1 MDNSHTDRDTFTMTY
16 SAERRDEVEAIRRK
30 YVPQETDAM
39 ERLRALD
46 ARVGKKAT
54 AVSIAV
60 GVIGTLV
67 MGTGMSMA
75 MTEFG
80 ERLLG
85 EAGFL
90 AGVACGVVGM
100 AILAC
105 AYPLYNRTL
114 RAERKKAAPEILR
127 LTDELMR

>member
-1 MDNSHTDRDTFTMTY
+1 MDSPHTDRDTFTMTY

-30 YVPQETDAM
+30 YVPQETNAM

-75 MTEFG
+75 MTELG

-100 AILAC
+100 VILSC

-127 LTDELMR
+127 LTDELTR

>member
-1 MDNSHTDRDTFTMTY
+1 MDNPHTDRDTFTMTY

-75 MTEFG
+75 MTELG

-100 AILAC
+100 VILAC

-127 LTDELMR
+127 LTDELTR